1 MSKPNQPPG
10 VSAGASQASGP
21 KVAAFQRIKD
31 YVLERI
37 LSGEWVEGATIP
49 GEEALA
55 RTFAVSRMTVNR
67 AFRELSVEGVL
78 HRVQGSG
85 TFVAQRKYQSILLE
99 IRNIADEVAARGHA
113 HRSDLQLLERCRAD
127 DSLALQFNL
136 PPQSLLFHSVVVHF
150 ENELAIQVED
160 RYVNPLVAPDYLTHD
175 FESHTPNEYLM
186 RVAPLQGVRF
196 TLEACMPPP
205 PIRDLLACGA
215 NEPCVVLKR
224 QTLSLGHTA
233 SCATMWHPASRYQFA
248 GSF

>member
-1 MSKPNQPPG
+1 MFKPGQTPLA
-10 VSAGASQASGP
+10 SAHVGQAPAP

-37 LSGEWVEGATIP
+37 LSGEWVEGAAIP

-127 DSLALQFNL
+127 DSLALRFNL

-175 FESHTPNEYLM
+175 FQSHTPNEYLM

-205 PIRDLLACGA
+205 HIRDLLACEA

>member
-1 MSKPNQPPG
+1 MSKPNHT
-10 VSAGASQASGP
+10 VAAVNGASQARP
-21 KVAAFQRIKD
+21 TKVAAFQRVKD

-37 LSGEWVEGATIP
+37 QSGQWVEGAAIP

-55 RTFAVSRMTVNR
+55 KTFAVSRMTVNR
-67 AFRELSVEGVL
+67 AFRELSVEGVV

-127 DSLALQFNL
+127 EALALQFNL

-150 ENELAIQVED
+150 ENDEAIQVED

-175 FESHTPNEYLM
+175 FQGHTPNEYLM

-196 TLEACMPPP
+196 TLEACMPPAH
-205 PIRDLLACGA
+205 IRDLLTCGV